1 MKHITAIIKE
11 IKLNDVTQALNQIEG
26 LTGMTVQ
33 EVKGHGRTRGKE
45 THDYQESVN
54 NFVTKI
60 RIDIYVKNKIVDQ
73 VVDAIQQYAHTG
85 LKGDGKIY
93 VSSIEEA
100 IRISSNERGE
110 KAV

>member
-54 NFVTKI
+54 DFVTKI
-60 RIDIYVKNKIVDQ
+60 RIDIYSTNKIANQ
-73 VVDAIQQYAHTG
+73 VVDTIQQRAHTG

-93 VSSIEEA
+93 VSPVEEA
-100 IRISSNERGE
+100 VRISSNERGDI
-110 KAV
+110 AV

>member
-11 IKLNDVTQALNQIEG
+11 IKLSEVTQSLNEIEG

-45 THDYQESVN
+45 THDYQEPVN
-54 NFVTKI
+54 DFVTKI
-60 RIDIYVKNKIVDQ
+60 RIDVYATNKIANQ
-73 VVDAIQQYAHTG
+73 VVDTIQQHAHTG

-100 IRISSNERGE
+100 VRISSNERGK

>member
-1 MKHITAIIKE
+1 MKHVMAIIKE
-11 IKLNDVTQALNQIEG
+11 IKLSEVTQALNEIEE

-45 THDYQESVN
+45 THDYQEQVN
-54 NFVTKI
+54 DFVKKI
-60 RIDIYVKNKIVDQ
+60 RIDIYVINKIAKA
-73 VVDAIQQYAHTG
+73 VVATIQKHAHTG

-100 IRISSNERGE
+100 VRISSDERGE
-110 KAV
+110 AAV